1 LLAQEK
7 VPKEKGTRCTHRLA
21 PMPCV
26 PRQSGAARNS
36 EDYEVGKPTS

>member
-1 LLAQEK
+1 
-7 VPKEKGTRCTHRLA
+7 
-21 PMPCV
+21 MPCV